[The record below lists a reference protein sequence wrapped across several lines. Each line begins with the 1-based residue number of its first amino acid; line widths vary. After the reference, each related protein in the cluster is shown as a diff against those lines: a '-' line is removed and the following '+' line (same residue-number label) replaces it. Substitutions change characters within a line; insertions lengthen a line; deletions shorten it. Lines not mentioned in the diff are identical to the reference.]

1 MLGGIFRD
9 TLRNQT
15 IPDQLRGRLAG
26 VELLSYS
33 VGPAAGQ
40 IRARAV
46 AAVTSTRFSLASGAV
61 ACAGVVCLA
70 LPGFLAYSS
79 RASASRM
86 SSSSTTW
93 PVSSSM
99 SGTSSRQAI
108 SPKCRPPR

>member
-40 IRARAV
+40 IRARGRGGHEHQVFAHLRRGGR
-46 AAVTSTRFSLASGAV
+46 AGAV
-61 ACAGVVCLA
+61 SVVCLA

-86 SSSSTTW
+86 SSSSTT
-93 PVSSSM
+93 
-99 SGTSSRQAI
+99 
-108 SPKCRPPR
+108 

>member
-15 IPDQLRGRLAG
+15 IPDQLRGRLAE

-46 AAVTSTRFSLASGAV
+46 AAGHEHQVFARLRRGCLRRRGVPGAARF
-61 ACAGVVCLA
+61 
-70 LPGFLAYSS
+70 PGL
-79 RASASRM
+79 
-86 SSSSTTW
+86 
-93 PVSSSM
+93 
-99 SGTSSRQAI
+99 
-108 SPKCRPPR
+108 